1 VTARTIIKP
10 RRFPE
15 LENGIIAASVGSVAL
30 AFLLSACTTTQTVR
44 PEETHGRRCAYLA
57 PDVCSMLAPVPDK
70 EGTLRYLAPNVD
82 WAQYTKA
89 MVSPVT
95 VWAGAKR
102 KLSAEE
108 SQVFANYLYSAVV
121 QQLKTV
127 VPIVDEP
134 GRGVIKVQ
142 LALTDAE
149 AAVPVLRTVSM
160 VIPQARA
167 LSTLKYI
174 ATGDYPFVGA
184 AQGEVEITDSRTGQ
198 VLAAGVDRQIGG
210 GALQTAAQWKWGDVE
225 NVFDDWAKL
234 IATRLAAL
242 RAGQTAS

>member
-1 VTARTIIKP
+1 
-10 RRFPE
+10 
-15 LENGIIAASVGSVAL
+15 
-30 AFLLSACTTTQTVR
+30 
-44 PEETHGRRCAYLA
+44 
-57 PDVCSMLAPVPDK
+57 
-70 EGTLRYLAPNVD
+70 
-82 WAQYTKA
+82 
-89 MVSPVT
+89 

-102 KLSAEE
+102 RLSAEE

-160 VIPQARA
+160 LIPQARA

-198 VLAAGVDRQIGG
+198 ILAAGVDRQIGG

-242 RAGQTAS
+242 RAGPTAS